1 MVTVA
6 DCLNFDED
14 ARLERQTLHKFAWS
28 EIIDV
33 LGQFNFLRVLPVAW
47 KVFCRDTRRYTSV
60 YRDIAATR
68 CVAEMAR
75 ACRSTASFEY
85 LCLVHI
91 FKDELSA
98 ATKAE
103 GRGTGQKQYQGNRRY
118 EGALSVCYSHV
129 QYLVVSLD

>member
-6 DCLNFDED
+6 EL
-14 ARLERQTLHKFAWS
+14 R
-28 EIIDV
+28 
-33 LGQFNFLRVLPVAW
+33 QFNFLRVLTVAW
-47 KVFCRDTRRYTSV
+47 KVFCCDTGRYTPV
-60 YRDIAATR
+60 YRDVAATR

-75 ACRSTASFEY
+75 ACRSAANFKY

-91 FKDELSA
+91 FNDELSA

-118 EGALSVCYSHV
+118 EGALVMCNISPSV
-129 QYLVVSLD
+129 